1 MTPQQESE
9 LLRTLRTMKAE
20 LKELKEMLNPI
31 APAKDELLTFKQ
43 GAELLKFSVSK
54 LRKLVA
60 DGEIPYTKKEN
71 RIRFSRNALIQWMNN

>member
-9 LLRTLRTMKAE
+9 LLRTIKSMKAE
-20 LKELKEMLNPI
+20 LKELKEMINPV
-31 APAKDELLTFKQ
+31 APKRDEILTFKQ
-43 GAELLKFSVSK
+43 GAEFLKFSVSK

-60 DGEIPYTKKEN
+60 NGEIPYTKKES